1 MDVPSIGFGE
11 AALTMDRRGMV
22 EAGDARRVPNASYFS
37 LVSFRQKSRWI
48 GELIPKGAGL
58 LLNRVNE
65 FFDAFMAFMAF
76 LYAVTA

>member
-1 MDVPSIGFGE
+1 MGVDGV
-11 AALTMDRRGMV
+11 AV
-22 EAGDARRVPNASYFS
+22 N
-37 LVSFRQKSRWI
+37 FRWFQFDGWI